1 MIEEI
6 TSTQNAKVKKWQ
18 HLSTKKGHQKFHQY
32 VVEGWHIVGDAI
44 TAEQPVVQI
53 MATPEQLNIHQHQF
67 PNNVEVFEITDE
79 IAKKLS
85 DTVTP
90 QGIFAVLDI
99 LAAENVDPATATG
112 AWLLLDRIQDPGN
125 IGTMVRTADAAG
137 FRGVVFG
144 DGTSSRY
151 TPKVIR
157 SMQGSQFHIQLTH
170 SNLEDWI
177 SALKERNIP
186 VYGSALNEN
195 AEDYSTVTPPA
206 EFGLILGNE
215 GQGMSDKLMTQTTTN
230 LYIPI
235 KGQAESLNVAV
246 AAGILMFKLNQNL
259 A

>member
-1 MIEEI
+1 MEKI

-18 HLSTKKGHQKFHQY
+18 HLTTKKGHHKFHQY
-32 VVEGWHIVGDAI
+32 LVEGWHTVGDAI
-44 TAEQPVVQI
+44 AAEQPVVQVA
-53 MATPEQLNIHQHQF
+53 ATPEQLDEHAQDI
-67 PNNVEVFEITDE
+67 PDDVERFEITDE

-90 QGIFAVLDI
+90 QGIFAVIDI
-99 LAAENVDPATATG
+99 LAAEHVDPDEATG

-137 FRGVVFG
+137 FSGVVFG
-144 DGTSSRY
+144 NGTSSRY

-157 SMQGSQFHIQLTH
+157 AMQGSQFHIRL
-170 SNLEDWI
+170 SEDDLGNWV
-177 SALKERNIP
+177 SAFEARQIP
-186 VYGSALNEN
+186 VYGSALDKDAQN
-195 AEDYSTVTPPA
+195 YQTVEPQPA
-206 EFGLILGNE
+206 FGLIMGNE
-215 GQGMSDKLMTQTTTN
+215 GQGMSERLMSQTTTN

-259 A
+259 V

>member
-1 MIEEI
+1 MEEI

-18 HLSTKKGHQKFHQY
+18 HLTTKKGHQKFHQY
-32 VVEGWHIVGDAI
+32 LVEGWHIVGDAI

-53 MATPEQLNIHQHQF
+53 IATAEQLNLHEHQL
-67 PNNVEVFEITDE
+67 PSNVETFEITDE

-99 LAAENVDPATATG
+99 LATEQVDPETATG

-144 DGTSSRY
+144 SGTSSRF
-151 TPKVIR
+151 TPKVVR
-157 SMQGSQFHIQLTH
+157 AMQGSQFHIQLVEA
-170 SNLEDWI
+170 NLEDWVK
-177 SALKERNIP
+177 ALKERNIP
-186 VYGSALNEN
+186 VYGSALDEN
-195 AEDYSTVTPPA
+195 AEDYNTVTPQS

-215 GQGMSDKLMTQTTTN
+215 GQGMSEKLMGQTTTN

-246 AAGILMFKLNQNL
+246 AAGILMFKLNQKL